1 MQQIVEMSGLPGH
14 WLYNFNTLGDKNES
28 VTEMNR
34 TGSTQIK
41 APSPTPLAPCTS
53 KTKDIETLINKIQDF
68 PILWDKSFAQF
79 KNALKKN

>member
-28 VTEMNR
+28 VTEMNK